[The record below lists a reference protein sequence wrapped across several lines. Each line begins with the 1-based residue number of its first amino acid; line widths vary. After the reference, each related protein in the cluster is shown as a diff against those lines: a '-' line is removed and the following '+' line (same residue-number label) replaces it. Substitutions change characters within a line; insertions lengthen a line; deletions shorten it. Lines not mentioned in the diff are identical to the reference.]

1 MAERHKDP
9 DMTEQAKTDT
19 AQTQLVVIE
28 PTTAVA
34 LFTEGHGVAE
44 LLADIRQ
51 KASSMVPDV
60 TTVKGRK
67 EIASIAY
74 AVAKTKS
81 HLDGV
86 GKELTAKYKEIPAR
100 IDANRKLI
108 RDTLDALKEEVR
120 APLTQ
125 YEAAEEARVEALQA
139 RLARLNELGSAASV
153 EIAATQLQAML
164 LEVEQTELD
173 DSWQELLPQ
182 ATVAKELAAKRL
194 GEALAARQKY
204 EAEQAELEQL
214 RQKQAEQDRIDR
226 ERLIAELAAEQA
238 RREEENRQRL
248 EREAAQH
255 REQEAQRQAQAAQQ
269 AAEQARRN
277 SEASEL
283 ARQQAEARRI
293 AEAEQA
299 EQRRLQAEANAARQA
314 EEAATRAAEQ
324 ERQRIAEEQRLK
336 EEADAARAADV
347 EHRRT
352 INQSILMDLMG
363 LGIEEAKA
371 ITLIKNIA
379 NNKIAHLTIN
389 Y

>member
-1 MAERHKDP
+1 
-9 DMTEQAKTDT
+9 MTEQAKTET
-19 AQTQLVVIE
+19 TQAQLVVIE
-28 PTTAVA
+28 PTSAVA
-34 LFTEGHGVAE
+34 LFTEGEGVEAM
-44 LLADIRQ
+44 LADIRKQ
-51 KASSMVPDV
+51 ATSLVPDLS
-60 TTVKGRK
+60 TAKGRK
-67 EIASIAY
+67 EIASIAFS
-74 AVAKTKS
+74 VAKTKTY
-81 HLDGV
+81 LDGF
-86 GKELTAKYKEIPAR
+86 GKELTDKYKEIPKR

-108 RDTLDALKEEVR
+108 RDTLDALKDEVR

-125 YEAAEEARVEALQA
+125 YEEAEEARVAALQS
-139 RLARLNELGSAASV
+139 RLARLNELGSYASI
-153 EIAATQLQAML
+153 EIAAADLQAML
-164 LEVEQTELD
+164 TEVEQTALD
-173 DSWQELLPQ
+173 DTWQELLPQ

-214 RQKQAEQDRIDR
+214 RKKQAEQDRIDR
-226 ERLIAELAAEQA
+226 ERLIAEQAAEQA

-255 REQEAQRQAQAAQQ
+255 REQEAQRQAQVAQQ
-269 AAEQARRN
+269 AAEQARRD
-277 SEASEL
+277 SEAAEL
-283 ARQQAEARRI
+283 ARQ
-293 AEAEQA
+293 
-299 EQRRLQAEANAARQA
+299 QAEANAARQA

>member
-1 MAERHKDP
+1 
-9 DMTEQAKTDT
+9 MTEQAKTDNT
-19 AQTQLVVIE
+19 QAQLVVIE

-34 LFTEGHGVAE
+34 LFTEGQGVAE

-51 KASSMVPDV
+51 KATSLVPDI
-60 TTVKGRK
+60 TTAKGRK
-67 EIASIAY
+67 EIASIAFS
-74 AVAKTKS
+74 VAKTKTY
-81 HLDGV
+81 LDGF
-86 GKELTAKYKEIPAR
+86 GKELTDKYKEIPKR

-108 RDTLDALKEEVR
+108 RDYLDALKDEVR

-125 YEAAEEARVEALQA
+125 YEAAEEARVAALQS
-139 RLARLNELGSAASV
+139 RLARLNELGSSASI
-153 EIAATQLQAML
+153 EIAAADLQVML
-164 LEVEQTELD
+164 NEVEQNALD
-173 DSWQELLPQ
+173 DTWQELLPQ

-226 ERLIAELAAEQA
+226 ERLIAEQAAEQA

-255 REQEAQRQAQAAQQ
+255 REQEAQRQALAARERE
-269 AAEQARRN
+269 EQARRDA
-277 SEASEL
+277 EAAEL
-283 ARQQAEARRI
+283 ARQQAEA
-293 AEAEQA
+293 
-299 EQRRLQAEANAARQA
+299 NAARMA
-314 EEAATRAAEQ
+314 EEAAARAAEQ
-324 ERQRIAEEQRLK
+324 ERQRIELEQARK
-336 EEADAARAADV
+336 QQEDERRAADM

-352 INQSILMDLMG
+352 INNAILMDLMG
-363 LGIEEAKA
+363 LGIEEGKA
-371 ITLIKNIA
+371 INLIKHIA